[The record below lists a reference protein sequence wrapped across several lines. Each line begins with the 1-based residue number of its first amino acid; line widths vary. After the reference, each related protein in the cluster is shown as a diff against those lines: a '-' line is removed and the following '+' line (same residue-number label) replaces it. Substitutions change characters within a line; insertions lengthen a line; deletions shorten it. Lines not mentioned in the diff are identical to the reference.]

1 MDKIN
6 TLPLYLAEKQEKITQ
21 SVTLHRGLLS
31 ALWLLPTKVLS
42 QIFVHCLPQSD
53 LISLENSLNS
63 APMLLTRICRRWRDV
78 ALDTP
83 NLWCR
88 LYMDIYY
95 PHYRQWEQQRFFF
108 DLWLK
113 RSQGRPVEVE
123 LSGVGI
129 NSWVGSTLHDCLQ
142 PYSNQIS
149 SLLIRNEIEEPKPLL
164 EGLPA
169 LQELTL
175 PSINGNNEAKVAESI
190 SRLPSTLR
198 SLRFS
203 ARYGF
208 SFQELCS
215 FNPIWT
221 QLTNVMIGVRC
232 AFTFICFLKL
242 CPNLSSA
249 TIHIARGR
257 NVARGHDVPL
267 APFTHVGLQSLSI
280 SCPAWATANPVA
292 DLFGA
297 LSLPNLRVFDACR
310 LGTWPHG
317 DFRAFLA
324 QSNCHLERLTLGG
337 GMTTDEQRAEYIAL
351 IPSLEVLVELQ
362 CD

>member
-1 MDKIN
+1 MD
-6 TLPLYLAEKQEKITQ
+6 
-21 SVTLHRGLLS
+21 V
-31 ALWLLPTKVLS
+31 
-42 QIFVHCLPQSD
+42 
-53 LISLENSLNS
+53 
-63 APMLLTRICRRWRDV
+63 
-78 ALDTP
+78 
-83 NLWCR
+83 
-88 LYMDIYY
+88 YY
-95 PHYRQWEQQRFFF
+95 PHYRQWEQQNFFF

-123 LSGVGI
+123 LSGVEI
-129 NSWVGSTLHDCLQ
+129 NSWVGSELHDRLQ
-142 PYSNQIS
+142 PYNNQIS
-149 SLLIRNEIEEPKPLL
+149 SLLIRNDIEAPEQLL
-164 EGLPA
+164 GGLPA

-175 PSINGNNEAKVAESI
+175 PLISGNREARVAESI

-198 SLRFS
+198 SLIFS

-249 TIHIARGR
+249 TIHISRSH
-257 NVARGHDVPL
+257 NVPL

-280 SCPAWATANPVA
+280 SRPAWATANQVA
-292 DLFGA
+292 DLFDA

-324 QSNCHLERLTLGG
+324 QSNCPLETLMLGG

-351 IPSLEVLVELQ
+351 IPSLEVLVEP
-362 CD
+362 